1 MGKPVF
7 FISLYI
13 SLLSPNTNHLV
24 SRVQSS
30 YTLITS
36 RHHICLPRMLVS
48 WQMRTCKQSMYITL
62 FLMIK
67 TMKSE
72 EFSKNILSLDP
83 AIRFAGLI
91 ERSGHLFAGGMRE
104 GTNTQLN
111 NKNSDLSLLQSA
123 HIVFLRE
130 RFSQELGS
138 LKYVLYDYDK
148 VKMFNIPV
156 KEYILVFSTESNANA
171 EDMVNKISQYIKS
184 VETELSLHP
193 PSNVI
198 NKEKRETLRNLY
210 ESGIPEEMI
219 ADQLD
224 LDVNTVRIIVE
235 EISAK

>member
-1 MGKPVF
+1 
-7 FISLYI
+7 
-13 SLLSPNTNHLV
+13 
-24 SRVQSS
+24 
-30 YTLITS
+30 
-36 RHHICLPRMLVS
+36 
-48 WQMRTCKQSMYITL
+48 
-62 FLMIK
+62 
-67 TMKSE
+67 MKSE
-72 EFSKNILSLDP
+72 EFSKNILSIDP

-111 NKNSDLSLLQSA
+111 NKSSDLSLLQSA

-148 VKMFNIPV
+148 VKMFNMPV
-156 KEYILVFSTESNANA
+156 KECILVFSTERNANA
-171 EDMVNKISQYIKS
+171 EDIVNKISQYIKS

-193 PSNVI
+193 PTNVI

-210 ESGIPEEMI
+210 ASGYEEEVI

-224 LDVNTVRIIVE
+224 LALGTVKMLIKEVMY
-235 EISAK
+235 S

>member
-1 MGKPVF
+1 
-7 FISLYI
+7 
-13 SLLSPNTNHLV
+13 
-24 SRVQSS
+24 
-30 YTLITS
+30 
-36 RHHICLPRMLVS
+36 
-48 WQMRTCKQSMYITL
+48 
-62 FLMIK
+62 MIK

-111 NKNSDLSLLQSA
+111 NKSSDLSLLQSA

-130 RFSQELGS
+130 RFLQELGS

-156 KEYILVFSTESNANA
+156 KEYILVFSVESNANV
-171 EDMVNKISQYIKS
+171 EDLINKVSQYIKS

-210 ESGIPEEMI
+210 ASGYEEEVI

-224 LDVNTVRIIVE
+224 LTLSTVRMLIKE
-235 EISAK
+235 EMHR

>member
-1 MGKPVF
+1 
-7 FISLYI
+7 
-13 SLLSPNTNHLV
+13 
-24 SRVQSS
+24 
-30 YTLITS
+30 
-36 RHHICLPRMLVS
+36 
-48 WQMRTCKQSMYITL
+48 
-62 FLMIK
+62 
-67 TMKSE
+67 MKSE

-111 NKNSDLSLLQSA
+111 NKSSDLSLLQSA

-130 RFSQELGS
+130 RFLQELGS

-148 VKMFNIPV
+148 VKMFNMPV

-171 EDMVNKISQYIKS
+171 EDMVNKVTQYIRS
-184 VETELSLHP
+184 VQQELALHP
-193 PSNVI
+193 PSNII

-210 ESGIPEEMI
+210 ASGYEEEVI

-224 LDVNTVRIIVE
+224 LALSTVRMLIKE
-235 EISAK
+235 EIHPVKM

>member
-1 MGKPVF
+1 
-7 FISLYI
+7 
-13 SLLSPNTNHLV
+13 
-24 SRVQSS
+24 
-30 YTLITS
+30 
-36 RHHICLPRMLVS
+36 
-48 WQMRTCKQSMYITL
+48 
-62 FLMIK
+62 MIK

-130 RFSQELGS
+130 RFLQELGS

-148 VKMFNIPV
+148 VKMFNMPV
-156 KEYILVFSTESNANA
+156 KEYILVFSVESDANA
-171 EDMVNKISQYIKS
+171 EDMVNKVSQYIKS

-193 PSNVI
+193 PANVI

-224 LDVNTVRIIVE
+224 LDVNTVRIVVE
-235 EISAK
+235 EISTK